1 MNLLTSS
8 QPHHLLLKAYCKLLT
23 RGSNKGKLASGARGV
38 KNKKMKAAVATNVTV
53 DLEGLDCTLCLDP
66 LRLQPPVFQVSF
78 LHTRSSFY
86 LYLIH
91 GGQGVSYFAVRARHA
106 GGGTLKI
113 AVGGEA
119 PTRARVD
126 PFFSIYVKGNRVLIL
141 SY

>member
-38 KNKKMKAAVATNVTV
+38 KNKKMKAVVATIVTV

-66 LRLQPPVFQVSF
+66 LQPPVFQVSF

-91 GGQGVSYFAVRARHA
+91 GGQGVSYFAVRARRA

-119 PTRARVD
+119 RA
-126 PFFSIYVKGNRVLIL
+126 RVLIL
-141 SY
+141 SFLFM